1 MFPCTRAGVCV
12 CLCVCVCMCV
22 WVGVT
27 HASCDTARKFVI
39 NLELCAH
46 SLAWLWA
53 TRRPSNL
60 QLALCKFMLHA
71 PERLPLA
78 SGKYESYS
86 CAAACAYLLSLATA
100 TLVFQFGR
108 ANGLLCVSHAC
119 HGTTRR
125 QTVTSAV
132 MWRRQQLIDPLLP
145 QLTAHVVRKRI
156 IGDQLPLINGTLN
169 VQRSMRCAVSSH
181 LGDSADSND
190 LSIATAK
197 ATDRR
202 H

>member
-1 MFPCTRAGVCV
+1 MHIPWLGCGPPEGQAICNLHFAN
-12 CLCVCVCMCV
+12 LCCMPQRGCP
-22 WVGVT
+22 WPA
-27 HASCDTARKFVI
+27 ASMNHIRVQ
-39 NLELCAH
+39 
-46 SLAWLWA
+46 
-53 TRRPSNL
+53 PS
-60 QLALCKFMLHA
+60 
-71 PERLPLA
+71 
-78 SGKYESYS
+78 
-86 CAAACAYLLSLATA
+86 CAYLLSLAIA
-100 TLVFQFGR
+100 TLVFQFGP
-108 ANGLLCVSHAC
+108 ANGLLCVSRHDTATNGDKCC
-119 HGTTRR
+119 HVAAPATYR
-125 QTVTSAV
+125 
-132 MWRRQQLIDPLLP
+132 LHLP

>member
-1 MFPCTRAGVCV
+1 MFPGTRAGVCV
-12 CLCVCVCMCV
+12 AVCVVVCV
-22 WVGVT
+22 WLGVT

-78 SGKYESYS
+78 SSKYESYS
-86 CAAACAYLLSLATA
+86 CAAACAYLLSLAIA

-108 ANGLLCVSHAC
+108 ANGLLCVSRHDTATNGDKCC
-119 HGTTRR
+119 HVAPPATYR
-125 QTVTSAV
+125 
-132 MWRRQQLIDPLLP
+132 LHLP
-145 QLTAHVVRKRI
+145 SPPADGWTAHVVRKRI

-190 LSIATAK
+190 LSTAK

>member
-1 MFPCTRAGVCV
+1 MHIPWLGCGPPEGQAICNLHFAN
-12 CLCVCVCMCV
+12 LCCMPQRGCP
-22 WVGVT
+22 WPA
-27 HASCDTARKFVI
+27 ASMNHIRVQQRVLISC
-39 NLELCAH
+39 H
-46 SLAWLWA
+46 
-53 TRRPSNL
+53 
-60 QLALCKFMLHA
+60 
-71 PERLPLA
+71 LPLRLLFFNLDVQMD
-78 SGKYESYS
+78 YS
-86 CAAACAYLLSLATA
+86 
-100 TLVFQFGR
+100 
-108 ANGLLCVSHAC
+108 AC

-145 QLTAHVVRKRI
+145 QLTAHVVRKCI